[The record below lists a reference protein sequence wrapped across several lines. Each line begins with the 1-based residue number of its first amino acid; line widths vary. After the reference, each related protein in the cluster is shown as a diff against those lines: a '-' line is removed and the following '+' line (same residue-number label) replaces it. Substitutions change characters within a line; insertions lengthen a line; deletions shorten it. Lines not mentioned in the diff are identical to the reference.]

1 MRSRKNKR
9 TMFFRKSTWLLI
21 VIFIATLIT
30 IPSFNITEVKADI
43 RTIETED
50 PNVIKVLNID
60 PGAANTTLTSGT
72 QTVSIK
78 DSNGNSITKQANVTC
93 MDMAEFISKVDEV
106 KGQFDIVVVGRNKT
120 DLSQNFDYLKQ
131 YRDYSAPFSQ
141 EFSAQ
146 NAKEMTRAG
155 VYFTKPDTGW
165 GEPKAYVYD
174 NTNANNKNAAWPGVS
189 MTSIGNNIYYYEVP
203 TTIANARVTITDGT
217 NQIPAKA
224 QPGYSY
230 TTGTVLV
237 WNGSN
242 WLQNKAGL
250 YFTKPASW
258 ATAKVYVYDDSTS
271 PTTMNVAW
279 PGEAMTDK
287 GNGQYYYEVPAS
299 IKNPKVIFTDGGSQ
313 QIPAKD
319 QPGHV
324 YTAGTALTY
333 DGTNWVQD
341 WENPGLKI
349 KYSSP
354 SEVSTLKY
362 SGFTESNKTIVE
374 YYSENDITV
383 KRSKE
388 IKAMLDNNE
397 LVYFADEI
405 FVPDLQNSNL
415 YKQFIPYINEQIA
428 DSTKYPNL
436 QTEPQANLKI
446 QTIIE
451 YYNNNIS
458 DDLKRPQ
465 ITSFTVSDDDQVDAA
480 NTNLKN
486 SLGISEVWK
495 GIPANRHMTFTF
507 QIPDADNYKA
517 RIYLDLDSD
526 GRFIE
531 KGSLIDLK
539 EFKSKTTQNE
549 YTISTDLANDFIG
562 YLDWKVEITKPD
574 GVKTFVIGNS
584 IFKPLVTQKKIKVLQ
599 IFPNVSAIDDTK
611 NLYVSEMDGKDTVAK
626 EAFNNKVKMPKV
638 TESGYVLDID
648 AMSCTA
654 FNTAI
659 SGNPDYLNTNIV
671 NDINTTAYDMII
683 VGFADN
689 YGGDDEF
696 ADNAVNAIELFM
708 KLPGKTAM
716 LTHDTMALNVF
727 GSGIT
732 KTGPKLLGQKLRDYL
747 GQARYSDMYRAG
759 VETDLNVTKTI
770 PHDTLPGNSSEP
782 GVKDKYSMG
791 ATLYSNKYT
800 STLTTSVKSVNKAQ
814 ISSYPFNLSSN
825 IPVAL
830 THSQWYQLNLEDED
844 VVPWYN
850 LSSTSNNFDSGDSRN
865 YYYTYS
871 KGNITY
877 SGTGHTTD
885 GSYSSEELELFVN
898 TIIKASRGANNEP
911 GIINKTTEKVTIAD
925 GATVATPVQTTGNY
939 KFITIPTDSDMKGLK
954 VKVTVGTVGTV
965 GTDIIINDTGYIRSD
980 GEEIPV
986 TIDNNYFAKK
996 NDGDI
1001 LKVESTV
1008 EDESG
1013 IKKSSSF
1020 FLKVNKAPEVPEVIT
1035 HGVLVN
1041 ELISGVTQ
1049 VNYFEDIK
1057 FRGEIT
1063 NLVSSNE
1070 LITLK
1075 IDNNLKVKGKVTI
1088 QVENAGVFTEP
1099 TEMILSAVANEY
1111 TYNLS
1116 CQGQK
1121 IRVNYTAEIYKLP
1134 TSNPQSYTNTLKTV
1148 DVSKSVTITTT
1159 AKTGSQEYF

>member
-9 TMFFRKSTWLLI
+9 AMFFRKSTWLLI

-30 IPSFNITEVKADI
+30 IPSFNTTVVKADI

-60 PGAANTTLTSGT
+60 PGAANTTLTCGP

-78 DSNGNSITKQANVTC
+78 DANGDSITKQANVTC
-93 MDMAEFISKVDEV
+93 MDMSEFISKVDEV
-106 KGQFDIVVVGRNKT
+106 RGQFDIVVVGRNKT
-120 DLSQNFDYLKQ
+120 DLSQKFDYLKQ

-146 NAKEMTRAG
+146 NAKEMTRSG
-155 VYFTKPDTGW
+155 VYFTKPDNW
-165 GEPKAYVYD
+165 KAPKAYIYD
-174 NTNANNKNAAWPGVS
+174 NTNDNSRNADWPGVS

-203 TTIANARVTITDGT
+203 TTIANARVTITDET
-217 NQIPAKA
+217 NQIPA
-224 QPGYSY
+224 
-230 TTGTVLV
+230 
-237 WNGSN
+237 
-242 WLQNKAGL
+242 
-250 YFTKPASW
+250 
-258 ATAKVYVYDDSTS
+258 
-271 PTTMNVAW
+271 
-279 PGEAMTDK
+279 E
-287 GNGQYYYEVPAS
+287 
-299 IKNPKVIFTDGGSQ
+299 
-313 QIPAKD
+313 D
-319 QPGHV
+319 QPGHA

-362 SGFTESNKTIVE
+362 SGFTENNKTIVE
-374 YYSENDITV
+374 YYSENDITL

-405 FVPDLQNSNL
+405 FVPELQNSNL

-428 DSTKYPNL
+428 DSTKHPNL
-436 QTEPQANLKI
+436 QTEPQTNLNI
-446 QTIIE
+446 ETIIQ
-451 YYNNNIS
+451 YYNNNVS
-458 DDLKRPQ
+458 SDLKRPQ
-465 ITSFTVSDDDQVDAA
+465 ITSFTASDDDQKDTV
-480 NTNLKN
+480 NTKLKK
-486 SLGISEVWK
+486 SLEIEEVWK

-507 QIPDADNYKA
+507 QIPDGDNYKA

-539 EFKSKTTQNE
+539 DFKNKSTQNE

-562 YLDWKVEITKPD
+562 YLDWKVEITKPN
-574 GVKTFVIGNS
+574 GVKTYVLGNS
-584 IFKPLVTQKKIKVLQ
+584 IFKPLETQKKLKVLQ
-599 IFPNVSAIDDTK
+599 IFPNVSDEDDTL
-611 NLYVSEMDGKDTVAK
+611 NLYVNEMDGKDTVAK
-626 EAFNNKVKMPKV
+626 EKFNDKVKSTEV

-648 AMSCTA
+648 AMSCEA
-654 FNTAI
+654 FNTEI
-659 SGNPDYLNTNIV
+659 SSNPDYLNNNYV
-671 NDINTTAYDMII
+671 NNINTTAYDMII

-689 YGGDDEF
+689 YGFDDEF
-696 ADNAVNAIELFM
+696 NDNSVNAIELFM
-708 KLPGKTAM
+708 KSLGKTAM

-727 GSGIT
+727 GNVST
-732 KTGPKLLGQKLRDYL
+732 KTGPKKLGQKLRDYL
-747 GQARYSDMYRAG
+747 GQARYSDMYREG
-759 VETDLNVTKTI
+759 VETDLNVSKII
-770 PHDTLPGNSSEP
+770 PHDTLPGNTSEP

-791 ATLYSNKYT
+791 ATLYSNNYT
-800 STLTTSVKSVNKAQ
+800 STLTNSVKSINRAQ
-814 ISSYPFNLSSN
+814 ISSYPFNLSN
-825 IPVAL
+825 DIPVAE
-830 THSQWYQLNLEDED
+830 THTQWYQLNLEDED

-954 VKVTVGTVGTV
+954 VKVTV

-1099 TEMILSAVANEY
+1099 AEMILSAVANEY